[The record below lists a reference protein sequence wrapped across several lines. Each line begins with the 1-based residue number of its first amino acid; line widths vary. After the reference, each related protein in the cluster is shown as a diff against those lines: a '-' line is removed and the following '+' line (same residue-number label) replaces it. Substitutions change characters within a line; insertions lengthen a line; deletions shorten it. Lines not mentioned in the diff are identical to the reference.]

1 MKAILKN
8 TGEIIDVHWNDGWIK
23 DTEPKNWLNRNEFDI
38 LGYTGEEVREQIER
52 AIETD
57 RKEQL
62 IKALQRPA
70 TIAIAQ
76 ESIDWEQRKYEIAKN
91 AIIGIL
97 ASPIIPG
104 VDPNPSVE
112 CVARHSMLIA
122 NALIEELKKN
132 VI

>member
-8 TGEIIDVHWNDGWIK
+8 TEEIIDVHWNDGWIK
-23 DTEPKNWLNRNEFDI
+23 DTEPKAWLDRNEFDI
-38 LGYTGEEVREQIER
+38 LGYTDEEVREQIER

-76 ESIDWEQRKYEIAKN
+76 ESIDWEQRRYEIAKDVMCAN
-91 AIIGIL
+91 IC
-97 ASPIIPG
+97 SPIIPG
-104 VDPNPSVE
+104 IDPNPSLE
-112 CVARHSMLIA
+112 DLSRHACVAADTLIA
-122 NALIEELKKN
+122 TLKTKC
-132 VI
+132 V

>member
-23 DTEPKNWLNRNEFDI
+23 DTEPKAWLDRNEFDI
-38 LGYTGEEVREQIER
+38 LGYTDEEVREQIER

-62 IKALQRPA
+62 IKALQRPT

-91 AIIGIL
+91 AIVGIL

-112 CVARHSMLIA
+112 CVARHSVLIA
-122 NALIEELKKN
+122 NALIEELKKS
-132 VI
+132 